1 MEKLARGVG
10 IGIVV
15 LEAATFVFG
24 IVFLAK
30 VMPIMGA
37 LGAVNALLG
46 IALTKVATMAGIVNI
61 VIGIALILI
70 GLVLKRILGVFSTL
84 FMAQKLESEPAAKG
98 KTKTKIGR

>member
-10 IGIVV
+10 IAIVV
-15 LEAATFVFG
+15 LGAATFVFG
-24 IVFLAK
+24 IMFLAK

-61 VIGIALILI
+61 IIGIALILT
-70 GLVLKRILGVFSTL
+70 GLVLHRILVAL
-84 FMAQKLESEPAAKG
+84 APFMAKKPESKPA
-98 KTKTKIGR
+98 TKEK